1 MGTLTMK
8 TQVQAIGLDGGGRVV
23 DFAAGLNIV
32 TGPIASGKTTLVKY
46 IRFLLGGS
54 LGQLPK
60 EARASVTA
68 VSGSV
73 DLDGTSFSVVRPAVT
88 TATARVEIAGHERT
102 WRLPASSSPDGDTYV
117 NWLLQQLRLP
127 RLAVPSAPTR
137 AESDPTPVS
146 ISDYFLYSYLAQDEL
161 GFSVFGHRD
170 TFKNIKRKYV
180 FDITYGFYDLQV
192 AQLQDRLRDVH
203 SQLRELQARQR
214 LFRTFFDDTP
224 LENRARIEHELR
236 EVGGELRQIEADAKE
251 LASVPRGV
259 PGTSELQSEILRLER
274 QTAELQATIEAERR
288 SLSNLS
294 ELTNQLESQSSKLT
308 RSIVSHKHLMDM
320 DFVVCPRCG
329 SELPAERGT
338 EDICE
343 LCLQEPTLA
352 FSRDT
357 LVDEQGAVEQQLT
370 EIQELAR
377 QRASRATGLGRQL
390 EQLDAELAQKRM
402 ELEFQTKSY
411 VSEQA
416 TRIASAAARRA
427 RLTSRAVQLQEYLD
441 VLSKTDDAQKMA
453 AKLVVERDGLEQELA
468 IATAISNEGRT
479 RVEHLKKRFND
490 ILEKLRP
497 PKFGEE
503 ELSDINPNTYLPE
516 YHGRAFVEL
525 SSPGLAT
532 LVNLAHAFA
541 HHLTAIE
548 LDLKLPDIL
557 IVDGLSEH
565 LGQEGLDPERR
576 AAAYD
581 LLIGL
586 SGSCPELQVILVD
599 NEIPDA
605 ARRFVRLELSEE
617 DRLIRDERG
626 K

>member
-1 MGTLTMK
+1 MK

-23 DFAAGLNIV
+23 SFAAGLNIV

-46 IRFLLGGS
+46 VRFLLGGS

-60 EARASVTA
+60 EARANVTA

-73 DLDGTSFSVVRPAVT
+73 DLDGTTFSVVRPAVT

-102 WRLPASSSPDGDTYV
+102 WRLPAASSPDGDTYV

-137 AESDPTPVS
+137 PESDPTPVS

-214 LFRTFFDDTP
+214 LFQTFFDDTP

-236 EVGGELRQIEADAKE
+236 EVGGELRQIEADSKE

-259 PGTSELQSEILRLER
+259 PGTSELQSEILQLER
-274 QTAELQATIEAERR
+274 HTAELRAAIEAERR
-288 SLSNLS
+288 SLHNLS

-320 DFVVCPRCG
+320 EFVVCPRCG
-329 SELPAERGT
+329 SELPEERAT
-338 EDICE
+338 ADVCE
-343 LCLQEPTLA
+343 LCLQEPILT

-357 LVDEQGAVEQQLT
+357 LVNEQGAVEQQLT

-377 QRASRATGLGRQL
+377 QRGGRATNLESEL

-411 VSEQA
+411 VSEHA

-427 RLTSRAVQLQEYLD
+427 RLTSL
-441 VLSKTDDAQKMA
+441 
-453 AKLVVERDGLEQELA
+453 RD
-468 IATAISNEGRT
+468 
-479 RVEHLKKRFND
+479 
-490 ILEKLRP
+490 
-497 PKFGEE
+497 
-503 ELSDINPNTYLPE
+503 
-516 YHGRAFVEL
+516 
-525 SSPGLAT
+525 
-532 LVNLAHAFA
+532 
-541 HHLTAIE
+541 
-548 LDLKLPDIL
+548 
-557 IVDGLSEH
+557 
-565 LGQEGLDPERR
+565 
-576 AAAYD
+576 AAA
-581 LLIGL
+581 GVF
-586 SGSCPELQVILVD
+586 GCPIK
-599 NEIPDA
+599 N
-605 ARRFVRLELSEE
+605 
-617 DRLIRDERG
+617 
-626 K
+626 